1 MKQLVHY
8 YRTENRSNFH
18 TKYKIFF
25 PQGNALWVNG
35 LIALKCFLCLPDD
48 LVLLIV
54 SLMCLSLILN
64 VLLLLLTF
72 LLISSSIFLVLLDTP
87 VTSALIGGFGLNNE
101 GRCCTTFVQH
111 GGTSELQGVISSDPS
126 RVL

>member
-25 PQGNALWVNG
+25 PRGNALWVNG

-54 SLMCLSLILN
+54 DFCLPDVFVSYLECPPSVAHFPFN
-64 VLLLLLTF
+64 
-72 LLISSSIFLVLLDTP
+72 LVEHF
-87 VTSALIGGFGLNNE
+87 SGFTRHPGDI
-101 GRCCTTFVQH
+101 CFDWWVWSQ
-111 GGTSELQGVISSDPS
+111 Q
-126 RVL
+126 